1 MGSRE
6 SDGNKAYFI
15 SVVRECFADK
25 VTYEHRNEEA
35 RGLVK
40 QLTGGRVL
48 QAEET
53 STKTLR
59 PSCLAAVPSEPGGE

>member
-25 VTYEHRNEEA
+25 VTSEHRNEEA

-40 QLTGGRVL
+40 QLTG
-48 QAEET
+48 EE
-53 STKTLR
+53 SFRQRKQVQR
-59 PSCLAAVPSEPGGE
+59 P